1 MSHPGRLA
9 NKVAIVTGSSSGIGR
24 AISLAYAREG
34 ARVVCA
40 DIQPTTRFEQSSDED
55 ETRGATHDRII
66 EAGGEAIFVRTDVT
80 EAEQVEELVKTA
92 VRTWG
97 RLDVMVNNA
106 GIGSW
111 TSSSFPSFLFGFESF
126 FFESLGIESFSKEN
140 FFPFLS
146 FASPP
151 AFGSSPSIQIIHS
164 TQETKLIPKKQQ
176 QASPTPN
183 QSGPNPSPNT
193 TACSPPTSPPFSTA
207 SNTLPP
213 KC

>member
-1 MSHPGRLA
+1 MPQPGCLA

-40 DIQPTTRFEQSSDED
+40 DLQPTTRFEQSSDED
-55 ETRGATHDRII
+55 ETRGTTHDRII
-66 EAGGEAIFVRTDVT
+66 EAGGEAIFVRADVT
-80 EAEQVEELVKTA
+80 DAEQVEELVKTA

-111 TSSSFPSFLFGFESF
+111 IDLSFLFVLESF
-126 FFESLGIESFSKEN
+126 FFEGLEIEFFSKRTS
-140 FFPFLS
+140 FLS
-146 FASPP
+146 FPLPSLPLRPLPPSPYHP
-151 AFGSSPSIQIIHS
+151 INPRNQ
-164 TQETKLIPKKQQ
+164 TNPQKQQ

-183 QSGPNPSPNT
+183 QFGPNPSPNT
-193 TACSPPTSPPFSTA
+193 TACSPPT
-207 SNTLPP
+207 
-213 KC
+213 

>member
-1 MSHPGRLA
+1 MSSLPLRLT

-40 DIQPTTRFEQSSDED
+40 DLQPTTRFEASSDED

-66 EAGGEAIFVRTDVT
+66 EAGGEAIFVQVDVT

-106 GIGSW
+106 GIGLW
-111 TSSSFPSFLFGFESF
+111 TSFSAPSVPSPSPSHPSFSNP
-126 FFESLGIESFSKEN
+126 IESKKKRQKLTSNKTN
-140 FFPFLS
+140 RRPQPHSNLVQT
-146 FASPP
+146 PP
-151 AFGSSPSIQIIHS
+151 R
-164 TQETKLIPKKQQ
+164 IPPHALHQPHLRLPRPKIRL
-176 QASPTPN
+176 
-183 QSGPNPSPNT
+183 GPNADPRTP
-193 TACSPPTSPPFSTA
+193 PPT
-207 SNTLPP
+207 
-213 KC
+213 

>member
-1 MSHPGRLA
+1 MSQPGCLA

-40 DIQPTTRFEQSSDED
+40 DLQPTTRFEASSDED
-55 ETRGATHDRII
+55 ETRGATHDRIV
-66 EAGGEAIFVRTDVT
+66 EAGGEAIFVQVDVT

-106 GIGSW
+106 GIGLWISLCLFFSFW
-111 TSSSFPSFLFGFESF
+111 GLFFGGLRIECFSERTS
-126 FFESLGIESFSKEN
+126 
-140 FFPFLS
+140 FLS
-146 FASPP
+146 FAFLPHLPQSNL
-151 AFGSSPSIQIIHS
+151 IHPKK
-164 TQETKLIPKKQQ
+164 TKPTNTTDQETQKQ

-193 TACSPPTSPPFSTA
+193 TACSPPISPPSSTA
-207 SNTLPP
+207 
-213 KC
+213 

>member
-1 MSHPGRLA
+1 MPQPGCLA

-106 GIGSW
+106 GIGS
-111 TSSSFPSFLFGFESF
+111 
-126 FFESLGIESFSKEN
+126 
-140 FFPFLS
+140 
-146 FASPP
+146 
-151 AFGSSPSIQIIHS
+151 
-164 TQETKLIPKKQQ
+164 
-176 QASPTPN
+176 
-183 QSGPNPSPNT
+183 
-193 TACSPPTSPPFSTA
+193 
-207 SNTLPP
+207 
-213 KC
+213 

>member
-1 MSHPGRLA
+1 MPQPGCLA

-111 TSSSFPSFLFGFESF
+111 IDLSFLFILESL
-126 FFESLGIESFSKEN
+126 FFESLGIEFFSKRTS
-140 FFPFLS
+140 FLF

-151 AFGSSPSIQIIHS
+151 AFGYLHPSKSS
-164 TQETKLIPKKQQ
+164 TQPKK
-176 QASPTPN
+176 PN
-183 QSGPNPSPNT
+183 
-193 TACSPPTSPPFSTA
+193 
-207 SNTLPP
+207 
-213 KC
+213 